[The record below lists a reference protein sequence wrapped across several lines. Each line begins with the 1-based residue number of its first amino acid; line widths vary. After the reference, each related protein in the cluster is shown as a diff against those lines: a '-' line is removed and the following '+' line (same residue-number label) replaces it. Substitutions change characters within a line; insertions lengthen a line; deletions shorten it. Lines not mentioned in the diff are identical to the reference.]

1 MFQLTTKKCELE
13 SNKLSN
19 KCVLHRVEENGD
31 LFFECCCKGNNCNSN
46 LSFSM
51 ANITS
56 LKIGS
61 DLVDEVSSALV
72 AQQGIFK

>member
-1 MFQLTTKKCELE
+1 
-13 SNKLSN
+13 
-19 KCVLHRVEENGD
+19 
-31 LFFECCCKGNNCNSN
+31 
-46 LSFSM
+46 M